1 MCPKKAQIEVF
12 GYVKTW
18 PLLGLISDT
27 ALSNEKNVTR
37 GMEKIDKGV
46 TRIGAY
52 GFWPTSWV
60 KCIDMTIL
68 DDT

>member
-12 GYVKTW
+12 GYVKTG

-37 GMEKIDKGV
+37 GMENIKKGA

-52 GFWPTSWV
+52 GFWPTS
-60 KCIDMTIL
+60 
-68 DDT
+68 